1 MIVNGNGLAPGYDEI
16 QDTILGVCTMSADL
30 RQKQK
35 ELQEKKDELLSRLE
49 AIQKD
54 YRSGLSADSEEQAIQ
69 LENAEVLEE
78 ISRVTNEELQKVS
91 QALDRIELQLK
102 Q

>member
-1 MIVNGNGLAPGYDEI
+1 MTNELK
-16 QDTILGVCTMSADL
+16 
-30 RQKQK
+30 QKQK
-35 ELQEKKDELLSRLE
+35 ELQQKKEELLGRLE
-49 AIQKD
+49 AIQND
-54 YRSGLSADSEEQAIQ
+54 YKGGLSADSEEQAIQ

-91 QALDRIELQLK
+91 QALERIEIQLK

>member
-1 MIVNGNGLAPGYDEI
+1 ML
-16 QDTILGVCTMSADL
+16 ADL